1 MVLDDEYSMVITTCA
16 DRDSA
21 KRLAGVVIQAQLAAC
36 VQLFQSESIYLWNGE
51 VCDESETV
59 LFLKTKTA
67 LFDKLTSTIR
77 ENHSYEVPEIIRLPI
92 TGGLPEYL
100 NWIDDAVLNA

>member
-1 MVLDDEYSMVITTCA
+1 MESNSDYSMVITTCA

-21 KRLAGVVIQAQLAAC
+21 KRLAGLIIQAQLAAC
-36 VQLFQSESIYLWNGE
+36 AQLFPIESIYLWNDE
-51 VCDESETV
+51 VCNEDETI

-100 NWIDDAVLNA
+100 SWIDDAVLNP